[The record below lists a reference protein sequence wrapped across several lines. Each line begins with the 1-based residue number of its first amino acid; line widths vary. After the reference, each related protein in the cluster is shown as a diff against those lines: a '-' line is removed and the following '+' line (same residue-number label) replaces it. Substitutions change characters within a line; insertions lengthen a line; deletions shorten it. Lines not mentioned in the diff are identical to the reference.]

1 MVIAGYLITA
11 RYGYRYRHR
20 TSTIESRAA
29 VKGKGHCQRSEGG
42 TGRCMQARAHLISIT
57 TILSFQQLHSLL
69 SCLCHLA
76 TFSLTIPSSLPEP
89 SGPSQG
95 FDLPKLQPL
104 VGPLKDNT
112 ANPYYTFPVSPCAS
126 LPCILLLRLQ
136 TESETRLHIALRRFG
151 HRTVHHTSKDEGVA
165 ICVQH
170 AWR

>member
-1 MVIAGYLITA
+1 MSVFFVIAGYLITA

-29 VKGKGHCQRSEGG
+29 VKGKGHCQRSVRG
-42 TGRCMQARAHLISIT
+42 TGRCIRPHLISIT

-76 TFSLTIPSSLPEP
+76 TFFDYSFFLPEP
-89 SGPSQG
+89 SGLRQG
-95 FDLPKLQPL
+95 FDLPQLQPP

-136 TESETRLHIALRRFG
+136 TESETRLRIALRRFG
-151 HRTVHHTSKDEGVA
+151 HHTVHHT
-165 ICVQH
+165 
-170 AWR
+170 